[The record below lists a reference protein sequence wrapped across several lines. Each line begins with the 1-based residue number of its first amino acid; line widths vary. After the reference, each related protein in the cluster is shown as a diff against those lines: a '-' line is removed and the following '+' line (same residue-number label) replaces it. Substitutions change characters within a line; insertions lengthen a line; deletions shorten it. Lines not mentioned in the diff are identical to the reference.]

1 MFLAKKRLPFH
12 PMIEAK
18 NNAKAMFKIL
28 ENEFVI
34 ETYQQWL
41 DASTTFKLR
50 HDTVRFY
57 ASKNTVSQIL
67 SRQKIDPND
76 QCWYTDPIFSMDAL
90 KQVFEC
96 LEGIVD
102 LYKST
107 AGAQWIANRYE
118 KISV

>member
-12 PMIEAK
+12 LMIEAK
-18 NNAKAMFKIL
+18 NNSKAMWKIL

-41 DASTTFKLR
+41 DASNTFKLK
-50 HDTVRFY
+50 HDNVRFNT
-57 ASKNTVSQIL
+57 SKNTVSQVL

-76 QCWYTDPIFSMDAL
+76 QSWHTDPIFSMDVL
-90 KQVFEC
+90 KQIFEC

-102 LYKST
+102 LSKST
-107 AGAQWIANRYE
+107 AGAHWISNR
-118 KISV
+118 